1 MYRAVSLEWGSGW
14 PLLVQLGSARL
25 PAAQADPAPELPR
38 TVSVFGLEL
47 SCPGKVD
54 SEVMILNAAQLNSNF
69 KKLHILE
76 LKRRKSCHPE
86 IEEGKLQYWT
96 EQPAEEPIYDP
107 IHAAPAVS
115 TRVVYISLGI
125 CCPVIFLAV
134 LVFASSSYE
143 KD

>member
-25 PAAQADPAPELPR
+25 PAAQADPAPELPC
-38 TVSVFGLEL
+38 TVSVFGLQL

-86 IEEGKLQYWT
+86 IEEGKLQHWT
-96 EQPAEEPIYDP
+96 K
-107 IHAAPAVS
+107 
-115 TRVVYISLGI
+115 R
-125 CCPVIFLAV
+125 
-134 LVFASSSYE
+134 
-143 KD
+143 